1 MQIRELSTL
10 SPDSIESLLRGI
22 PFYKEIQQ
30 QDQEQF
36 NIVLMQSKLVDLE
49 PGDII
54 MRSGDRGSWLY
65 FLLKG
70 QLVVYPES
78 GKSSSAPLNYIM
90 PGELFGDLAML
101 SNCERRA
108 TVCADENCK
117 QALLFATNFSPFGE
131 IDDFSLINMATK
143 LVLYRMMVHSI
154 RWKLE
159 VNKTESPDHE
169 LVNEMRSISIYT
181 GDKGGIEELQ
191 ALSDHAKK
199 LAKLL
204 IRWNASKSNPQDLF
218 VASAKGTITKQILDD
233 IA

>member
-1 MQIRELSTL
+1 MEIRELSKL
-10 SPDSIESLLRGI
+10 SSESIGGLLRGI

-30 QDQEQF
+30 QDAHQF
-36 NIVLMQSKLVDLE
+36 EKILKYSKLVELQ
-49 PGDII
+49 PGDVI

-70 QLVVYPES
+70 QLVVYPEQTS
-78 GKSSSAPLNYIM
+78 KDSPLNYIM

-117 QALLFATNFSPFGE
+117 QSLLFATNFAPFGE
-131 IDDFSLINMATK
+131 LKDFSVINLATK

-159 VNKTESPDHE
+159 VNKMDNPKHE
-169 LVNEMRSISIYT
+169 IAEEMRLVKVYN
-181 GDKGGIEELQ
+181 GEKGTEEELETLYSQ
-191 ALSDHAKK
+191 AQQ
-199 LAKLL
+199 LAELL
-204 IRWNASKSNPQDLF
+204 IRWNDSKSNPGDLF
-218 VASAKGTITKQILDD
+218 IAQDKGTITKQILDD